1 MENKHECKKWHRELP
16 KNYEK
21 DVCVACQNK
30 FIEKAKKIGLG
41 AVGGAGTL
49 VVAGKFV
56 VKLTKN
62 ILN

>member
-1 MENKHECKKWHRELP
+1 MENKHECKKCHRELP

-41 AVGGAGTL
+41 AVGVAGTL